1 MVYVHPASGERF
13 YMRLLL
19 NIVVGVK
26 MFEEIRTVDGIVYST
41 YKEACFHRGLL
52 ESGKEWHIALT
63 DASLCVSASQL
74 HNLFV
79 TLLVFAKLVTPQ
91 NSGQATGKIWLTI
104 LNTNGLPELNT
115 VSTSKYKNELL
126 LEEMMYDC
134 EKLHLKSSEAVHCLN
149 QMQRIIFDQIVES
162 VDKDIGGFY
171 FVYGPG
177 GTGKTF
183 LWSTII
189 ARLRGEGKIV
199 LAVVSSGIASLLI
212 DGGRTAHSRFKIPI
226 DADEFS
232 CCEVKQNTFLAELIY
247 STSLVIWDEAPM
259 THRFVF
265 EAVDHT
271 FRDIRSKVDPNVG
284 TLPYDGLTMVLGG
297 DFRPV
302 LPVIQKKGREEIV
315 ATSISK
321 SRLWQYCKVFTLR
334 ENMRIERNV
343 PKVTI
348 RGKKVQFRDWV
359 LSLGDGLE
367 QTIIIGDDPEPSWI
381 TLPEEASTKNW
392 NRPLC
397 FCWSALEIHPIF
409 SVLSI
414 GIYVSMD
421 HFILP
426 GEFKVYKSYDS
437 ICKGSSTSEADEVLY
452 PPEYLNSL
460 KSSGMPN
467 HEIAVK
473 VGAPIMLLRNLNAKK
488 GLCNGTRLII
498 TRCYPFLIEALIIT
512 GTRIGDTTYV
522 PRITMCPA
530 DKTVLF
536 VLKRKQF
543 PIAVCYAM
551 TVNKSQGQT
560 IQNVGLYLPDPIFG
574 HGQMY
579 VAVSRVPSPN
589 GLKIVTVDD
598 NEVTK
603 GYTKNIVYREV
614 FDNLVQSLAT
624 AYANDGLVSE
634 AERNISTVE
643 NLIEPITELPK
654 FALGSTIAP
663 IK

>member
-1 MVYVHPASGERF
+1 MADDIEYKRRKITNFPKLKINIADKE
-13 YMRLLL
+13 MLALEAINELL
-19 NIVVGVK
+19 K
-26 MFEEIRTVDGIVYST
+26 QY
-41 YKEACFHRGLL
+41 
-52 ESGKEWHIALT
+52 GK
-63 DASLCVSASQL
+63 
-74 HNLFV
+74 
-79 TLLVFAKLVTPQ
+79 KLADYP
-91 NSGQATGKIWLTI
+91 
-104 LNTNGLPELNT
+104 GLPELNT

-126 LEEMMYDC
+126 LEEMMYDR
-134 EKLHLKSSEAVHCLN
+134 EQLRLKANEAVQCLN

-189 ARLRGEGKIV
+189 ARVRGEGKIV
-199 LAVVSSGIASLLI
+199 LAVASSGIASLLI
-212 DGGRTAHSRFKIPI
+212 DGGRTAHSRFKILI

-232 CCEVKQNTFLAELIY
+232 CCDIKQNTFLAELIC

-265 EAVDHT
+265 EAVDRT
-271 FRDIRSKVDPNVG
+271 FRDIRSKVDPNAG
-284 TLPYDGLTMVLGG
+284 TLPYGGLTMVLGG
-297 DFRPV
+297 DFRQV
-302 LPVIQKKGREEIV
+302 LPVIPKKGREEIV
-315 ATSISK
+315 AASISK

-348 RGKKVQFRDWV
+348 RGEKVQFRDWV

-381 TLPEEASTKNW
+381 TLPDEVLVNYSDDAIEAIVNEIYKDLHHRHGDVEYLR
-392 NRPLC
+392 NRAVLTPLN
-397 FCWSALEIHPIF
+397 EHVDNINVT
-409 SVLSI
+409 VLRR
-414 GIYVSMD
+414 
-421 HFILP
+421 LP

-460 KSSGMPN
+460 KFSDMPN

-498 TRCYPFLIEALIIT
+498 TRCYPFLIEALIIM

-522 PRITMCPA
+522 PRITMCPV
-530 DKTVLF
+530 DKTVPF
-536 VLKRKQF
+536 ILKRKQF
-543 PIAVCYAM
+543 PVAVCYAM

-560 IQNVGLYLPDPIFG
+560 VQNVGLYLPDPVFG

-579 VAVSRVPSPN
+579 VAVSRVTSPN

-603 GYTKNIVYREV
+603 GYTKNIIHRE
-614 FDNLVQSLAT
+614 DNCLC
-624 AYANDGLVSE
+624 
-634 AERNISTVE
+634 
-643 NLIEPITELPK
+643 
-654 FALGSTIAP
+654 
-663 IK
+663 

>member
-1 MVYVHPASGERF
+1 MVYMHPASGERF

-52 ESGKEWHIALT
+52 ES
-63 DASLCVSASQL
+63 
-74 HNLFV
+74 
-79 TLLVFAKLVTPQ
+79 
-91 NSGQATGKIWLTI
+91 
-104 LNTNGLPELNT
+104 ELNT

-134 EKLHLKSSEAVHCLN
+134 EKLHLKASEAVHCLN

-199 LAVVSSGIASLLI
+199 LAVVSSGIALLLI
-212 DGGRTAHSRFKIPI
+212 DGGRTAHSHFKIPI

-232 CCEVKQNTFLAELIY
+232 CCEVKQNTFLAELIC
-247 STSLVIWDEAPM
+247 STSLVIWDEDPM
-259 THRFVF
+259 THHFVF
-265 EAVDHT
+265 EAVDRT

-284 TLPYDGLTMVLGG
+284 TLTYDGLTMVLGG
-297 DFRPV
+297 DFRQV
-302 LPVIQKKGREEIV
+302 LPIIQKKGRGEIV
-315 ATSISK
+315 AASISK
-321 SRLWQYCKVFTLR
+321 SRLWQYCKVFTVR
-334 ENMRIERNV
+334 ENMRIERTV

-348 RGKKVQFRDWV
+348 HGKKVQFRDWV

-381 TLPEEASTKNW
+381 TLPEEVLVNYLGDAIEAIVNEIYKDLLHRHEDVEYLRNRAVL
-392 NRPLC
+392 RPLN
-397 FCWSALEIHPIF
+397 EHVD
-409 SVLSI
+409 SVNVTVLCR
-414 GIYVSMD
+414 
-421 HFILP
+421 LP

-437 ICKGSSTSEADEVLY
+437 ICKGSSTSEADQVLY

-467 HEIAVK
+467 HEIEVK
-473 VGAPIMLLRNLNAKK
+473 VGAPLMLLRNLNAKK

-530 DKTVLF
+530 DKAVPF
-536 VLKRKQF
+536 ILKRKQF
-543 PIAVCYAM
+543 LIAVCYAM

-560 IQNVGLYLPDPIFG
+560 VQNVGLYLPDPVFG
-574 HGQMY
+574 HDQMY
-579 VAVSRVPSPN
+579 VTVSRVTSPN

-603 GYTKNIVYREV
+603 GYTKNIVYRVV
-614 FDNLVQSLAT
+614 FDNLVQSLSLS
-624 AYANDGLVSE
+624 G
-634 AERNISTVE
+634 ISKFVTVFR
-643 NLIEPITELPK
+643 TVTD
-654 FALGSTIAP
+654 S
-663 IK
+663 

>member
-52 ESGKEWHIALT
+52 ESGNEWHIALT
-63 DASLCVSASQL
+63 DASLWASASQL

-79 TLLVFAKLVTPQ
+79 TLLVFAK
-91 NSGQATGKIWLTI
+91 
-104 LNTNGLPELNT
+104 
-115 VSTSKYKNELL
+115 
-126 LEEMMYDC
+126 
-134 EKLHLKSSEAVHCLN
+134 
-149 QMQRIIFDQIVES
+149 
-162 VDKDIGGFY
+162 
-171 FVYGPG
+171 
-177 GTGKTF
+177 
-183 LWSTII
+183 
-189 ARLRGEGKIV
+189 
-199 LAVVSSGIASLLI
+199 
-212 DGGRTAHSRFKIPI
+212 TAHSRFKIPI
-226 DADEFS
+226 DADKFS
-232 CCEVKQNTFLAELIY
+232 CCEVKQNTFLAELIC

-259 THRFVF
+259 THRLVF
-265 EAVDHT
+265 EAVDRT
-271 FRDIRSKVDPNVG
+271 FRDIRSK
-284 TLPYDGLTMVLGG
+284 
-297 DFRPV
+297 V

-315 ATSISK
+315 AACISK
-321 SRLWQYCKVFTLR
+321 SPLWQYCKVFTLR

-381 TLPEEASTKNW
+381 TLPEEVLVNYSGDAIEAIVNEIYKDLHHRHEDVEYLR
-392 NRPLC
+392 NRVVLTPLN
-397 FCWSALEIHPIF
+397 EHVDIVNVT
-409 SVLSI
+409 VLRR
-414 GIYVSMD
+414 
-421 HFILP
+421 LP

-460 KSSGMPN
+460 KSSGMQN

-530 DKTVLF
+530 DKAVPF
-536 VLKRKQF
+536 ILKRKQF
-543 PIAVCYAM
+543 LIAVCYAM

-560 IQNVGLYLPDPIFG
+560 VQNVGLYLPDPVFG
-574 HGQMY
+574 HDQMY
-579 VAVSRVPSPN
+579 VTVSRVTSPN

-603 GYTKNIVYREV
+603 GYTKNIVYRVV
-614 FDNLVQSLAT
+614 FDNLVQSLSLSGISKFVTVFRTVTDSLIWAT
-624 AYANDGLVSE
+624 AYVNDGLVFE

-663 IK
+663 IKYTTN